1 MGGIIP
7 LIIVFVTESTLHSAW
22 IEFVL
27 QYESIQS

>member
-7 LIIVFVTESTLHSAW
+7 LIIVFVSESTLHSAW
-22 IEFVL
+22 TELLL